1 MGRPLSIETGALYSD
16 ACPSKHLPFS
26 VPTVLVAGGKDIDVP
41 EDMIELFYDL
51 NLFGEFI
58 LYFINSLIS
67 TLYTCIAINYK
78 VRLKSNW

>member
-51 NLFGEFI
+51 HTAEDEMIQVLSNHTIIFSISAFNTPTN
-58 LYFINSLIS
+58 FSL
-67 TLYTCIAINYK
+67 
-78 VRLKSNW
+78 